1 MKASDVLNR
10 RVRGFRVIDLAALV
24 LFLALAFTVYA
35 FKTAAGSQRTDI
47 AEIETQIV
55 DETRDVRL
63 LRAKVANLESAPRV
77 EELSTQ
83 YANQAPVTANQEI
96 EPGDLARIAQTGV
109 SGAGA
114 AQASVA
120 DANAAA
126 NTVQSQAPR

>member
-10 RVRGFRVIDLAALV
+10 RVRGFRIIDLAALV

-77 EELSTQ
+77 EQLATQ
-83 YANQAPVTANQEI
+83 YANQAPVTASQEI
-96 EPGDLARIAQTGV
+96 EPGDLARIAQSGV
-109 SGAGA
+109 

-120 DANAAA
+120 DAANSAMAVNA
-126 NTVQSQAPR
+126 VQPQTPR

>member
-1 MKASDVLNR
+1 MKASDVLTR

-77 EELSTQ
+77 EQLATQ
-83 YANQAPVTANQEI
+83 YANQAPVTASQEI
-96 EPGDLARIAQTGV
+96 EPGDLARIA
-109 SGAGA
+109 
-114 AQASVA
+114 AQAPAAES
-120 DANAAA
+120 NAAA
-126 NTVQSQAPR
+126 NSIQAQAPQ